1 MSSNSKVPVS
11 RLSRFRSL
19 ASLAGRVAGGMLA
32 EGARQLAQGNRPT
45 KAGMLL
51 TSDNVRR
58 VADKLAHMRG
68 AAMKVGQ
75 LLSMD
80 AGDMLP
86 AELSNILARL
96 RANANPMPPKQLTQV
111 LRTELGEN
119 WLSHFSDFSFSPL
132 AAASIGQVHQ
142 AYHDDG
148 RRLAVKIQYPGIK
161 GSIDND
167 VDNVATLLR
176 ISGLL
181 PADVDYQSLLHEAKQ
196 QLNNEADYRLEAS
209 YLNRYRELLQHDKAY
224 LLPEVL
230 PALCSSSIL
239 CMTYVEGVPI
249 DTLQH
254 DGQQV
259 RDKVMQQLFVLLFR
273 ELFQFKLVQTD
284 PNFANY
290 LYNRDTGQLVLL
302 DFGACRDYSA
312 KISNAYRDLFAAAI
326 EKDQQAM
333 ANALTDIGFFSQN
346 ILPAQKQAVL
356 NLVQLAC
363 EPLNENQSFDFAGSD
378 LASRLRDAG
387 AALSMQQ
394 NYWHTPPAD
403 ALFLHRKIAGLYLLA
418 ARLNA
423 RTNLR
428 ALLLPF
434 LDTVSSITMK

>member
-1 MSSNSKVPVS
+1 MSSNSKVPVN
-11 RLSRFRSL
+11 RLSRFGSL

-51 TSDNVRR
+51 TTDNVRR

-86 AELSNILARL
+86 AELSDILARL

-111 LRTELGEN
+111 LRSELGEN
-119 WLSHFSDFSFSPL
+119 WLSHFSDFSFTPL

-161 GSIDND
+161 ASIDSD

-181 PADVDYQSLLHEAKQ
+181 PSGVDYQSLLHEAKQ
-196 QLNNEADYRLEAS
+196 QLNNEADYQLEAA
-209 YLNRYRELLQHDKAY
+209 YLSRYRQLLQQDTAY

-230 PALCSSSIL
+230 PELGSKNIL

-249 DTLQH
+249 ETLQH
-254 DGQQV
+254 DSQQV
-259 RDKVMQQLFVLLFR
+259 RDRVMQQLFVLLFR

-290 LYNRDTGQLVLL
+290 LYNRDTEQLVLL
-302 DFGACRDYSA
+302 DFGACRDYPV
-312 KISNAYRDLFAAAI
+312 KISNAYRNLFVATI
-326 EKDQQAM
+326 EDDQQAM

-363 EPLNENQSFDFAGSD
+363 EPLYENQSFNFAGSD

-387 AALSMQQ
+387 TALSMRQ

-418 ARLNA
+418 ARLGAQVNV
-423 RTNLR
+423 R
-428 ALLLPF
+428 ALLVPYLAENGA
-434 LDTVSSITMK
+434 TIA